1 MNSASLLPRE
11 TSRREAETIEAVH
24 DAKPHVIMIAY
35 HFPPAP
41 EVGGLR
47 PFRFRK
53 YLQRM
58 GYRCHVIT
66 ASPQG
71 EQCPPDTIFVPDELR
86 AVWDEGPSG
95 RLSFEA
101 WQELLIRKAM
111 FPGHN
116 GFVWSRKVAS
126 RCQQIIRDHL
136 RDRFVLYSTYP
147 PMGAL
152 PAGLIVR
159 LREKIPWIADFRDP
173 ISGTATGLLSLRA
186 RFWNRLL
193 EGFCFR
199 NAEAVVAN
207 VEPAADVWRKRYPW
221 AQRKLHVIYNGFDPE
236 DVPQPRQIP
245 GRAHKLIVHAGALYH
260 GRNPNVII
268 ESLARLRAM
277 GAPEAGS
284 ARILLLGSIDA
295 KAGFDQALYD
305 QAQRDGWLE
314 MRPSVP
320 RNEAQHL
327 LEEADGLLLV
337 QPQSDTQVPGKLFE
351 YICIGRPILALVLRS
366 SAVQQILQKAAAPSV
381 CIYPDEPRDAV
392 DRKLLEF
399 LRMPNTPTAPNDW
412 FRTNFNAK
420 HQAEQLAAIIDEIG

>member
-11 TSRREAETIEAVH
+11 TSRWKLRQSKTVH
-24 DAKPHVIMIAY
+24 DAKPHLIMIAY

-41 EVGGLR
+41 EIGGLR

-66 ASPQG
+66 ASPQA
-71 EQCPPDTIFVPDELR
+71 QDCPADTIFVADELR
-86 AVWDEGPSG
+86 AVWDEGPTG

-111 FPGHN
+111 FPGHI
-116 GFVWSRKVAS
+116 GFIWSRKVAA
-126 RCQQIIRDHL
+126 RCEQLIRDHP
-136 RDRFVLYSTYP
+136 RERFVVYSTYP

-152 PAGLIVR
+152 PAGLLVR

-173 ISGTATGLLSLRA
+173 ISGTAMELLSLRG

-199 NAEAVVAN
+199 NAEAVIAN
-207 VEPAADVWRKRYPW
+207 VEAAANVWRKRYPW

-236 DVPQPRQIP
+236 DVPQPREIP
-245 GRAHKLIVHAGALYH
+245 PREYKLIVHAGALYH

-268 ESLARLRAM
+268 ESLARLRAL
-277 GAPEAGS
+277 GTSEAGS
-284 ARILLLGSIDA
+284 ARILLVGWIDA
-295 KAGFDQALYD
+295 KAGLNRALYD
-305 QAQRDGWLE
+305 EAQRDGWLE
-314 MRPSVP
+314 LRPSVP
-320 RNEAQHL
+320 RNEAQRL
-327 LEEADGLLLV
+327 MEEADGLLLV

-351 YICIGRPILALVLRS
+351 YIRIGRPILALVPRS
-366 SAVQQILQKAAAPSV
+366 SGVEQILQNASTPNV
-381 CIYPDEPRDAV
+381 CIYGDEPHDVV
-392 DRKLLEF
+392 DGKLLAF
-399 LRMPNTPTAPNDW
+399 LRMPNTPTSPSEW
-412 FRTNFNAK
+412 FQSSFDARQQTEELAK
-420 HQAEQLAAIIDEIG
+420 IIDGIG

>member
-1 MNSASLLPRE
+1 M
-11 TSRREAETIEAVH
+11 EAEAIEAVH
-24 DAKPHVIMIAY
+24 DAKPHLIMIAY

-41 EVGGLR
+41 EIGGLR

-66 ASPQG
+66 ASPQA
-71 EQCPPDTIFVPDELR
+71 QDCPADTIFVADELR

-111 FPGHN
+111 FAGHN
-116 GFVWSRKVAS
+116 GFIWSRKVAAK
-126 RCQQIIRDHL
+126 CKEIIRDHPGK
-136 RDRFVLYSTYP
+136 RFVVYSTYP

-173 ISGTATGLLSLRA
+173 ISGTAMELLSLRG

-199 NAEAVVAN
+199 NADAVVAN
-207 VEPAADVWRKRYPW
+207 VEAAAIVWRKRYPW

-236 DVPQPRQIP
+236 DVPQPREIP
-245 GRAHKLIVHAGALYH
+245 PRTYKLIVHAGALYH

-268 ESLARLRAM
+268 ESLARLRAT
-277 GAPEAGS
+277 GTPEAGS
-284 ARILLLGSIDA
+284 VRILLVGSIDA
-295 KAGFDQALYD
+295 KAGFNQALYD
-305 QAQRDGWLE
+305 EAKRDGWLE
-314 MRPSVP
+314 QRPSVP
-320 RNEAQHL
+320 RSEAQRL
-327 LEEADGLLLV
+327 MEEADGLLLV

-351 YICIGRPILALVLRS
+351 YICIGRPILAQVLRS
-366 SAVQQILQKAAAPSV
+366 SGVEQLLRKASTPHV
-381 CIYPDEPRDAV
+381 CIYSDEPREVV
-392 DRKLLEF
+392 DGKLLEF
-399 LRMPNTPTAPNDW
+399 LRIPNTPTAPSEW
-412 FRTNFNAK
+412 FQSSFDARKQTEELAK
-420 HQAEQLAAIIDEIG
+420 IIEGIG